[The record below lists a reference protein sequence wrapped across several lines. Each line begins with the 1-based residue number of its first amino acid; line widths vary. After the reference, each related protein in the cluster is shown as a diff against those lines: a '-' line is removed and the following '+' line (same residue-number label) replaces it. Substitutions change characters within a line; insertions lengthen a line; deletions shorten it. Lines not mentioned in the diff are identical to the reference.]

1 MAHNQPMRLLY
12 VEDNRINALLFEEM
26 LLRHPALELRIAETG
41 AEALEMAPDWR
52 PEVLVLDA
60 HLPDISGHELLPR
73 LRAAIGQSATPAYM
87 CSADSQ
93 PEDLQRARD
102 LGFIGYWTKPIDVAQ
117 VLADLESLAA
127 RVAS

>member
-1 MAHNQPMRLLY
+1 MRLLY

-41 AEALEMAPDWR
+41 AEALDLAARWQ

-60 HLPDISGHELLPR
+60 HLPDMTGHELLPC
-73 LRAAIGQSATPAYM
+73 LRQVEGLAAVPAYM

-93 PEDLQRARD
+93 PEDLQRARE
-102 LGFIGYWTKPIDVAQ
+102 LGFVGYWTKPIDVAK

-127 RVAS
+127 RPAS